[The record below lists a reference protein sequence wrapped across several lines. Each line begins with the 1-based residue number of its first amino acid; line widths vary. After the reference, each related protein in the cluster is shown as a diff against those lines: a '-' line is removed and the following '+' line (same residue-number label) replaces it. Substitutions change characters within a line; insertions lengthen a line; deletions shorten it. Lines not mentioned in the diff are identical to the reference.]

1 MAYEVFVHLTDKGD
15 EEIYSSIKKLK
26 IQNYAQWMLV
36 DTRNVEKTE
45 EYNVVPINFL
55 FTNVSPYGPPPQED
69 TVGCVKN
76 SLTQA
81 KNNTF
86 FFLL

>member
-1 MAYEVFVHLTDKGD
+1 MAYEVFVHLNFQKLTDKED

-36 DTRNVEKTE
+36 DTWNVEKSE

-55 FTNVSPYGPPPQED
+55 FTNVSPYGPPLQK
-69 TVGCVKN
+69 TH
-76 SLTQA
+76 
-81 KNNTF
+81 
-86 FFLL
+86 